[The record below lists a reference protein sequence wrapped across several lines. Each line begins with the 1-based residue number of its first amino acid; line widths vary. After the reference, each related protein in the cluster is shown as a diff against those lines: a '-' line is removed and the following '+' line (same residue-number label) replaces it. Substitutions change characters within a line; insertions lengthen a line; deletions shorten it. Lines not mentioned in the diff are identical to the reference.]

1 MINSETIKYS
11 LRNLGHRKARSAL
24 TVFSILLGIAAIFIF
39 ISFGLGLRA
48 YVSEFTSQTS
58 ADKVSIS
65 SKGGAGP
72 GLDSSF
78 ALSKDDLKAVEK
90 ASGVKEASG
99 LYLSA
104 AQIEQNGD
112 KKYSFIISYDPSTS
126 IILEFFGDIGIYKG
140 RSLRQGD
147 DGKVVLGFNYLIEDK
162 IFPKAYD
169 LNDKITVDGKEL
181 TIIGFFE
188 PVGNPQDDSQIYIT
202 NDFFEKLYPE
212 KSAEGYDW
220 AVARVDIE
228 NMDNAIENIEKNLRK
243 SRNLEEGKEDFFV
256 QSFVDMIESFS
267 GALDVIVGFIILIA
281 LVSVFVSAINTANT
295 MITSVLERTKEIG
308 IIKSVGAKNSEVLGI
323 FLFESAFLGFLA
335 GLGGVGVGWLFSSI
349 ASSVLNSLGYGFLS
363 PIFPGYLFL
372 GCILFAMLT
381 GGLSGIIPAIRASR
395 IKPVDALR
403 YE

>member
-1 MINSETIKYS
+1 MINKETMIYS
-11 LRNLGHRKARSAL
+11 LRNLEHRKARSL
-24 TVFSILLGIAAIFIF
+24 MTVFSILLGIAAIFIF

-58 ADKVSIS
+58 ADKVSIA
-65 SKGGAGP
+65 SKAGGGP

-78 ALSKDDLKAVEK
+78 ALTKDDLKAVEK

-99 LYLSA
+99 LYISA
-104 AQIEQNGD
+104 AQIEQNGN
-112 KKYSFIISYDPSTS
+112 KKYSFIISYDPSTL
-126 IILEFFGDIGIYKG
+126 IVLEFFGDIGIYKG
-140 RSLRQGD
+140 RLLRPGD
-147 DGKVVLGFNYLIEDK
+147 DGKVVLGFNYLLEDK

-169 LNDKITVDGKEL
+169 LNDKITIDGKEL

-220 AVARVDIE
+220 AVARVNI
-228 NMDNAIENIEKNLRK
+228 DNIDQAIENIEKNLRK

-267 GALDVIVGFIILIA
+267 GALDVIVGFIIIIA
-281 LVSVFVSAINTANT
+281 LISVFVSAINTANT

-308 IIKSVGAKNSEVLGI
+308 IIKSVGAKNSEILGI
-323 FLFESAFLGFLA
+323 FLFESAFLGLLA

-349 ASSVLNSLGYGFLS
+349 ASSVLNSIGYGFLT
-363 PIFPGYLFL
+363 PIFPISLFV
-372 GCILFAMLT
+372 GCILFASIT
-381 GGLSGIIPAIRASR
+381 GGLSGIIPAIRASQ